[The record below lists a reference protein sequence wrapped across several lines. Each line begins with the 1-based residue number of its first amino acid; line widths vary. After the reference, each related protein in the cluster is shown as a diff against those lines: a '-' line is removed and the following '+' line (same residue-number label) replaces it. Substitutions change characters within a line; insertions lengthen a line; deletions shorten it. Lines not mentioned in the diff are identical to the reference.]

1 MHTERGRG
9 LLRTGLQPDIPRGY
23 FAVCLFHQLQIRLPS
38 ALSLF
43 LSLLLPPHLSS
54 CLYLWTLPVYLPVYL
69 LTLVLCSSFPLPTLP
84 RHPPSSLWLFPCCL
98 SSGSLPLPI
107 TILLLPAPCLPPHDF
122 PRFFLLFPSTSLP
135 LVSPGSPGKSS
146 FPASPPVS
154 QQAATE
160 WSNAGRWGTE
170 HSLLRRGSGLLIRL
184 LWVEEV
190 EASFNY
196 VTSTQPLHP
205 DDAVQPAR
213 LSLPGLNG
221 ERSPPA

>member
-1 MHTERGRG
+1 MSVSLDTASLSR
-9 LLRTGLQPDIPRGY
+9 
-23 FAVCLFHQLQIRLPS
+23 CLS
-38 ALSLF
+38 ASSC
-43 LSLLLPPHLSS
+43 SLLIPSTP
-54 CLYLWTLPVYLPVYL
+54 
-69 LTLVLCSSFPLPTLP
+69 
-84 RHPPSSLWLFPCCL
+84 HPPSTSSL
-98 SSGSLPLPI
+98 LPL
-107 TILLLPAPCLPPHDF
+107 TISLLSVPWLSASAHHYTSIRYLPPAS
-122 PRFFLLFPSTSLP
+122 RSTTSLVSSFSISLS
-135 LVSPGSPGKSS
+135 LVSPCSPGKRS

-154 QQAATE
+154 QPAASE

-170 HSLLRRGSGLLIRL
+170 HSLLRRGSGLLIRP

-190 EASFNY
+190 EGSFNY

>member
-1 MHTERGRG
+1 MQTERGRG

-23 FAVCLFHQLQIRLPS
+23 LAVCLFRQLQIRLPS
-38 ALSLF
+38 VLSLF

-69 LTLVLCSSFPLPTLP
+69 LALVLCSSLPLPTLP
-84 RHPPSSLWLFPCCL
+84 PPSDYFLAVRPVALCLCPSLYFNP
-98 SSGSLPLPI
+98 
-107 TILLLPAPCLPPHDF
+107 LPAPCLPLHDF
-122 PRFFLLFPSTSLP
+122 PSLFLLFLSISLS
-135 LVSPGSPGKSS
+135 LVSPCSPGKRS

-154 QQAATE
+154 QPAASE

-170 HSLLRRGSGLLIRL
+170 HSLLRRGSGLLIRP

-190 EASFNY
+190 EGSFNY

>member
-1 MHTERGRG
+1 MFSAH
-9 LLRTGLQPDIPRGY
+9 P
-23 FAVCLFHQLQIRLPS
+23 FHYPPSLAILP
-38 ALSLF
+38 
-43 LSLLLPPHLSS
+43 
-54 CLYLWTLPVYLPVYL
+54 
-69 LTLVLCSSFPLPTLP
+69 
-84 RHPPSSLWLFPCCL
+84 PPSSYFLAVCPGALCL
-98 SSGSLPLPI
+98 CPSLYFY
-107 TILLLPAPCLPPHDF
+107 LLPAPCLPLHDF
-122 PRFFLLFPSTSLP
+122 PSLFFLFLSTSLP
-135 LVSPGSPGKSS
+135 LVSPCSPGKRS

-170 HSLLRRGSGLLIRL
+170 HSLLRRGSGLLIRP

-221 ERSPPA
+221 ERSPPACLTTGSSWNRNGSSQSGLETLELL